1 MTAILI
7 GYYDFFYKFWQKTKT
22 MRYFTAIF
30 LLFCASLGAV
40 AQKSKHLPKPKL
52 VVGIVIDQ
60 MRNDFLYR
68 YYDKYSE
75 RGFKRLMREGFNCR
89 NHHYHYATTYT
100 GPGHAAIYT
109 GSIPAIN
116 GIVGNDWYELSGKLM
131 YVAEDST
138 VNGVGTDSKAGKMSP
153 RNMLTTTITDQ
164 LRLASNFRS
173 KVIGVAIKDRG
184 AILPAGHTANAAYW
198 FDAANAKWVSS
209 SFYMNKLPQWA
220 EQFNQSGRVEA
231 LQKNAWQTLLPIS
244 QYVES
249 EADDQ
254 SYERTLEGEEK
265 PIFPHKINSAAALTY
280 TPFGNTL
287 TKEFAL
293 AAFRNENLGKSGET
307 DFLCV
312 SFSSPDI
319 GGHSFGPFSI
329 ETQDMYL
336 RLDLEIAE
344 MLETFDKELGKGNYL
359 VFLTADH
366 GVADVPAFLKKNKI
380 PAGNSVE
387 TNHLEVVQTAIE
399 KKLGAG
405 KWIRYAENQQIY
417 LNQELLEQKNV
428 SVRQIY
434 EIAKKAL
441 LHQSDVYTVV
451 NLWDND
457 ISSALPTYYA
467 EMVKNIYHPKRSGEI
482 LILLKPAYFYG
493 FVKGGTTHG
502 TFYNY
507 DTHVPMLWFGWQ
519 VPRGETTRRTSIADI
534 APSLAIFLNILP
546 PNGSVG
552 EPIREVL
559 KR

>member
-1 MTAILI
+1 
-7 GYYDFFYKFWQKTKT
+7 

-30 LLFCASLGAV
+30 LFLCTYSTIF
-40 AQKSKHLPKPKL
+40 AQKNKTLAKPKL
-52 VVGIVIDQ
+52 VVGLVIDQ
-60 MRNDFLYR
+60 MRYDYLYR

-138 VNGVGTDSKAGKMSP
+138 VQSIGTDTKAGKMSP
-153 RNMLTTTITDQ
+153 RNMLTSTITDQ

-184 AILPAGHTANAAYW
+184 AILPAGHSANAAYW
-198 FDAANAKWVSS
+198 FDYQRGKWISS
-209 SFYMNKLPQWA
+209 SFYMDKLPMWV
-220 EQFNQSGRVEA
+220 EQFNQSGRVEN
-231 LQKNAWQTLLPIS
+231 LQKNAWEILLPIS
-244 QYVES
+244 QYVQS
-249 EADDQ
+249 ETDEQ
-254 SYERTLEGEEK
+254 IYERPLEGEQK
-265 PIFPHKINSAAALTY
+265 AVFPHQINSASALTY

-293 AAFRNENLGKSGET
+293 AAFKNENLGKSDQT

-319 GGHSFGPFSI
+319 GGHNFGPFSI

-344 MLETFDKELGKGNYL
+344 MLETFDKELGKNNYL

-366 GVADVPAFLKKNKI
+366 GVADIPAFLKKHKI
-380 PAGNSVE
+380 PAGVSFGAY
-387 TNHLEVVQTAIE
+387 HLQELQAALE
-399 KKLGAG
+399 QKFGEG
-405 KWIRYAENQQIY
+405 KWILYTENQQLY
-417 LNQELLEQKNV
+417 LNHKLLEQKKL
-428 SVRQIY
+428 SVKQIY
-434 EIAKKAL
+434 EVVKKTL
-441 LHQSDVYTVV
+441 LYHQDVYSVI

-457 ISSALPTYYA
+457 IASALPTYYA
-467 EMVKNIYHPKRSGEI
+467 ELVKNVYHPKRSGEI

-493 FVKGGTTHG
+493 FSKGGTTHG
-502 TFYNY
+502 SFYNY
-507 DTHVPMLWFGWQ
+507 DTHVPLLWFGWQ
-519 VPRGETTRRTSIADI
+519 VPKGETFRRTHIADI
-534 APSLAIFLNILP
+534 APSLAAFLHILP
-546 PNGSVG
+546 PNGNVG
-552 EPIREVL
+552 EPILEIL
-559 KR
+559 QKKK